1 MKRNVVWL
9 SVFAVAMALLEAAVV
24 IYLRRLYY
32 PTDVQRIFPPRML
45 AHLDLVLEL
54 AREAATLI
62 MLLGVALLAERGFV
76 RVFAAFVYAFGLWD
90 IFYYVW
96 LKVFI
101 GWPVRWGEWDILFLI
116 PWAWLGPW
124 IAAVVVAALFVLWG
138 GAILTLRGV
147 CHVTLSEGVI
157 FVAGTTLVLVSFLQ
171 PAFGLLSR
179 GQLALA
185 AYRPGNFWWGT
196 YVAGLTLMAVALG
209 WIFIDGRRETSQ

>member
-9 SVFAVAMALLEAAVV
+9 AVFAIAMALLEAAVV

-32 PTDVQRIFPPRML
+32 PGDILSIFPPKML
-45 AHLDLVLEL
+45 AHIDLVLEL

-62 MLLGVALLAERGFV
+62 MLLGVAMLAERGFV

-124 IAAVVVAALFVLWG
+124 IAAVLVAALFVLWG
-138 GAILTLRGV
+138 GAILSLRSTCRAPFSDGM
-147 CHVTLSEGVI
+147 I
-157 FVAGTTLVLVSFLQ
+157 FVAGMLLVLTSFLQ

-179 GQLALA
+179 GTLALA
-185 AYRPGNFWWGT
+185 TYRPGNFWWGA
-196 YVAGLTLMAVALG
+196 YAAGLALMAVALG
-209 WIFIDGRRETSQ
+209 RILIDSRRRASQ